1 MKRVVKRSSAVQL
14 TVILNNQRSVSVP
27 QEYHIHK
34 ISRLQLIILKD
45 KNLHTSPK
53 KVASRSEVI

>member
-34 ISRLQLIILKD
+34 ISRLQLII
-45 KNLHTSPK
+45 
-53 KVASRSEVI
+53 

>member
-1 MKRVVKRSSAVQL
+1 MKHDLQIGINNETMKRVVKRSSAVQL

-34 ISRLQLIILKD
+34 ISRLQLII
-45 KNLHTSPK
+45 
-53 KVASRSEVI
+53 